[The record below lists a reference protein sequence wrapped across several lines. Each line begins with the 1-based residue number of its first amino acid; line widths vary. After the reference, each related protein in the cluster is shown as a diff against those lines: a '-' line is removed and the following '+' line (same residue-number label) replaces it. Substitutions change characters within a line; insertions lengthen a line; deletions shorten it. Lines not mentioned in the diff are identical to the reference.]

1 MKTRYSFALAALA
14 LTFVFATPVLAQDVA
29 KEGEA
34 SATEKMESHNE
45 MMGEGCQCS
54 CMKDMHEKMMKMHG
68 EAEGAEGH
76 VEGMAHDGDEGH
88 DEVEG
93 HAEGMDSDEGHA
105 EMMAAHKEMMAGC
118 KCMAGEGEG
127 DHAMSCQMHGADGAM
142 GEMKGEGMQHR
153 HGMDDDAD
161 DDDDAAEE
169 DYTSG

>member
-14 LTFVFATPVLAQDVA
+14 LTFVFATPVLAQDVVT
-29 KEGEA
+29 EGEA
-34 SATEKMESHNE
+34 SATEMMESHNE

-76 VEGMAHDGDEGH
+76 AEGMAHDADEGH
-88 DEVEG
+88 DEAEG

-118 KCMAGEGEG
+118 ECMSGEGE
-127 DHAMSCQMHGADGAM
+127 MSCKMHDGEM
-142 GEMKGEGMQHR
+142 GEGEGMQHQ
-153 HGMDDDAD
+153 HGMDHED
-161 DDDDAAEE
+161 DDGDE
-169 DYTSG
+169 DEDEDEGEDEG

>member
-45 MMGEGCQCS
+45 MMGEGCECA

-76 VEGMAHDGDEGH
+76 A
-88 DEVEG
+88 EVEG
-93 HAEGMDSDEGHA
+93 HAEGMDTEEGHA

-118 KCMAGEGEG
+118 KCMSGEGDGEHSMSCKMHDGEMGEGEG
-127 DHAMSCQMHGADGAM
+127 
-142 GEMKGEGMQHR
+142 MKHE
-153 HGMDDDAD
+153 HGMDHGDAD
-161 DDDDAAEE
+161 E
-169 DYTSG
+169 DESEGEDEG